1 MIENKQGLSGDT
13 MHAFQFAAVRLGPF
27 ALALPLMILAG
38 MCPAAEWKPE
48 RGVEIVAPS
57 GAGGSTD
64 RTARVVQRILQER
77 KLVDVPVT
85 VTNKPGGSGTIGLN
99 YLNQHVGDG
108 HYLIIATTGAIS
120 NHIMG
125 LIPYNHNDFTA
136 LAMLFD
142 EYLGVTVKMDSP
154 LRSGRELA
162 ERLRKDPEALS
173 IGISTSVGGAN
184 HTALMVCLRAAGINI
199 RRLKTV
205 VFPGGAASTTALLGG
220 HVDAIN
226 TAPGN
231 IVEHIKAGKL
241 RVLALSSPQR
251 LGGLFAT
258 VPTWREQG
266 VNADSGS
273 WRGMMGPKGMTPQQI
288 AYWDRVFAALVRT
301 DEWKKDLEE
310 NYWEN
315 SYADSKGA
323 KKRLDEEYAEFKAVL
338 GELGY
343 AK

>member
-1 MIENKQGLSGDT
+1 
-13 MHAFQFAAVRLGPF
+13 MHAFQFAAVRLGSF

-184 HTALMVCLRAAGINI
+184 HTALMVCLR
-199 RRLKTV
+199 
-205 VFPGGAASTTALLGG
+205 
-220 HVDAIN
+220 
-226 TAPGN
+226 
-231 IVEHIKAGKL
+231 
-241 RVLALSSPQR
+241 
-251 LGGLFAT
+251 
-258 VPTWREQG
+258 
-266 VNADSGS
+266 
-273 WRGMMGPKGMTPQQI
+273 
-288 AYWDRVFAALVRT
+288 
-301 DEWKKDLEE
+301 
-310 NYWEN
+310 
-315 SYADSKGA
+315 
-323 KKRLDEEYAEFKAVL
+323 
-338 GELGY
+338 
-343 AK
+343 